1 LALRVRLSLAFVAI
15 VLVPLGVTAM
25 LIQLVLTDRVEDAGH
40 RRLNYAARSITVLL
54 AQYDKRATAAAIDV
68 AGLGPV
74 QTGVR
79 DKRDTAVKTA
89 ITQRAG
95 VARAADVAPDFVGVV
110 DATGRLVASTGRTA
124 HLMAGHDVPD
134 VAALAKP
141 GATTPYAVVGR
152 AQLQLGDAAVGTVV
166 SGFWL
171 DRDTLHDLQTDLED
185 VDVTLLVADSPA
197 GSTVTDPDE
206 LGAVRSVAAVDKRST
221 VGGMLALRTAVNS
234 GVDLVVSTRR
244 AALFE
249 NSTPWPVLAIVAVF
263 VALAGLLGWLLARL
277 TTRPLEQLSEAA
289 MNMASGKFDT
299 RIVVPASGEVGRLA
313 IAFNAMSDELSSY
326 VQALEESRDDLKRNL
341 TRLGETLSSTHDLSK
356 MLSVILETAIVTLRA
371 DAGALMLFTANR
383 DELYIKIGRG
393 LQGRVDNPNGRM
405 RVGEGIAGRV
415 ARTGEPLH
423 GPVGER
429 PGDLQL
435 SASEPRAN
443 AVIAVALKGQGRIQG
458 VLNLYDKEGARAF
471 DEDDVATIRAFAN
484 QATVAIDNVLLH
496 QEAQRLSITDGLTG
510 LWNYRYFQMTID
522 KEIER
527 ASRFGRPLS
536 VLMLD
541 LDKFKAVNDTYGHQR
556 GDSVLIELA
565 TRIKGAIREV
575 DTLARYGGEEFVLI
589 LPETDVT
596 GALQTAEKVCELVR
610 NRRFGS
616 TDEEPLRLTIS
627 VGLAVYP
634 DHASTPAGL
643 VKAADTALYAAKGA
657 GRDRVVM
664 AKPAGD
670 GVDTVEGLRVGPAIA
685 SETRYALESAAAAVS
700 RSRGLG
706 DPGGTPPE

>member
-1 LALRVRLSLAFVAI
+1 VVLS
-15 VLVPLGVTAM
+15 
-25 LIQLVLTDRVEDAGH
+25 
-40 RRLNYAARSITVLL
+40 
-54 AQYDKRATAAAIDV
+54 
-68 AGLGPV
+68 
-74 QTGVR
+74 
-79 DKRDTAVKTA
+79 
-89 ITQRAG
+89 
-95 VARAADVAPDFVGVV
+95 
-110 DATGRLVASTGRTA
+110 
-124 HLMAGHDVPD
+124 
-134 VAALAKP
+134 
-141 GATTPYAVVGR
+141 
-152 AQLQLGDAAVGTVV
+152 
-166 SGFWL
+166 
-171 DRDTLHDLQTDLED
+171 
-185 VDVTLLVADSPA
+185 
-197 GSTVTDPDE
+197 
-206 LGAVRSVAAVDKRST
+206 
-221 VGGMLALRTAVNS
+221 
-234 GVDLVVSTRR
+234 
-244 AALFE
+244 
-249 NSTPWPVLAIVAVF
+249 
-263 VALAGLLGWLLARL
+263 
-277 TTRPLEQLSEAA
+277 
-289 MNMASGKFDT
+289 
-299 RIVVPASGEVGRLA
+299 
-313 IAFNAMSDELSSY
+313 
-326 VQALEESRDDLKRNL
+326 
-341 TRLGETLSSTHDLSK
+341 
-356 MLSVILETAIVTLRA
+356 
-371 DAGALMLFTANR
+371 
-383 DELYIKIGRG
+383 
-393 LQGRVDNPNGRM
+393 
-405 RVGEGIAGRV
+405 
-415 ARTGEPLH
+415 
-423 GPVGER
+423 
-429 PGDLQL
+429 
-435 SASEPRAN
+435 
-443 AVIAVALKGQGRIQG
+443 
-458 VLNLYDKEGARAF
+458 
-471 DEDDVATIRAFAN
+471 TIRAFAN